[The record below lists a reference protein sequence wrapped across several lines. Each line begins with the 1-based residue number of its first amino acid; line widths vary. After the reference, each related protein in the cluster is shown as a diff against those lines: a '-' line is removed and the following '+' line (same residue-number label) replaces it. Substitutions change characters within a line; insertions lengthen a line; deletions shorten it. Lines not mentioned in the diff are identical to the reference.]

1 VGSFIT
7 LGIERLEV
15 DWAKNSLSRNHSRLF
30 LPTDVRDVTYYYA
43 DDVTQQKP
51 GYARSLRSV
60 LKRLELLG
68 YTVEGCREIYNNLAT
83 HPGLEQRPTVSFEIL
98 QKSLSRVD
106 VKKFALP
113 DSDPVDFDLGEYV
126 TKTILE
132 DPEWAKCVPE
142 TARHEFL
149 DGCFLENL
157 DPYIILRLLAENPKN
172 LDLDVAW
179 RFSDLV
185 EGGWIEGDCLYES
198 LSPSEKF
205 LIVTEGSTD
214 TGILKKSLGLVEP
227 DVADFFHFI
236 DMAEN
241 YPFTGTGNVIRFCE
255 GLAKINILN
264 RVLIVLDNDTAG
276 HSAAE
281 RLRKLKLPPQI
292 RTLVLPDLAKCQ
304 DIRTIGPSGEN
315 VENVNGR
322 AVSIE
327 CFLDLGY
334 GAPSPPVIR
343 WTVYDSSQD
352 SYQGELVGK
361 NTYVRKFFAS
371 GGKFATYNL
380 GDLAGLWREIL
391 ASCVGPWN

>member
-15 DWAKNSLSRNHSRLF
+15 DWAKNCLSRNHSRLF
-30 LPTDVRDVTYYYA
+30 LPSDVKNVTYYYA
-43 DDVTQQKP
+43 DEVTEQKP

-60 LKRLELLG
+60 RKRLELLG
-68 YTVEGCREIYNNLAT
+68 YTIEGCRQIYDDLAT
-83 HPGLEQRPTVSFEIL
+83 HPALDERPTVSFEVL
-98 QKSLSRVD
+98 QQALSRVD
-106 VKKFALP
+106 VKRFALP

-126 TKTILE
+126 TEIILE
-132 DPEWAKCVPE
+132 DPEWTKSLSEPLNYG
-142 TARHEFL
+142 FL

-157 DPYIILRLLAENPKN
+157 DPYIILRLLAENPNN
-172 LDLDVAW
+172 LDFDVAW
-179 RFSDLV
+179 RFSNLV
-185 EGGWIEGDCLYES
+185 EGGWIDEDCLYES
-198 LSPSEKF
+198 LSGSEKF

-214 TGILKKSLGLVEP
+214 TGILQKSQALLEP
-227 DVADFFHFI
+227 DVTDFFHFV

-276 HSAAE
+276 RSAAQ
-281 RLRKLKLPPQI
+281 RLRRLKLPAQI
-292 RTLVLPDLAKCQ
+292 RIFVLPDITKCES
-304 DIRTIGPSGEN
+304 IRTIGPSGEN

-334 GAPSPPVIR
+334 CAPRRPTIR
-343 WTVYDSSQD
+343 WTAYDPSEGA
-352 SYQGELVGK
+352 YQGELVEK
-361 NTYVRKFFAS
+361 DSYVRRFFEHVGKS
-371 GGKFATYNL
+371 GKYNL
-380 GDLAGLWREIL
+380 GDLHELWRAIL
-391 ASCVGPWN
+391 TSCVGQWS